1 MPLVYATADD
11 LTEFLGTAAPD
22 NADRLLKGASAL
34 VRRETRAALYD
45 VTSTG
50 LPSDPD
56 IAEAFRDATC
66 AQAAEWID
74 NGADPAAGTSPGV
87 PQSSG
92 IGGATVNWGAP
103 GGLTPEQTLH
113 QLIPDAL
120 EYLDAAGLL
129 SGTVQVWG

>member
-1 MPLVYATADD
+1 MPLVYATSDD
-11 LTEFLGTAAPD
+11 LATFTGNPAPD
-22 NADRLLKGASAL
+22 NAARLLKGASAL
-34 VRRETRAALYD
+34 VRTATRAALYD

-74 NGADPAAGTSPGV
+74 KGVDPASGTAPGV

-113 QLIPDAL
+113 QLVPDAL
-120 EYLDAAGLL
+120 WYLEAAGLL